1 MADTFLLIT
10 SFFRSAHRITFIT
23 TSVQIDGERSEEFKV
38 IVGVQQGSVL
48 SLVLFVIDMD
58 ENTNDVREGGVKKLL
73 YADDLVLL
81 RKKKG

>member
-23 TSVQIDGERSEEFKV
+23 TSVQIDDERSEEFEV

-48 SLVLFVIDMD
+48 SLVLFVIDIQMM
-58 ENTNDVREGGVKKLL
+58 
-73 YADDLVLL
+73 
-81 RKKKG
+81 

>member
-10 SFFRSAHRITFIT
+10 PFFLSAHQITFIT

-48 SLVLFVIDMD
+48 SLVLFVVDMD
-58 ENTNDVREGGVKKLL
+58 ENTNDVKEGDVKKLQ
-73 YADDLVLL
+73 YADDLMLL
-81 RKKKG
+81 GEKKG

>member
-10 SFFRSAHRITFIT
+10 PFFLSAHRITFIT
-23 TSVQIDGERSEEFKV
+23 TSVQIDGEKSEEFEV
-38 IVGVQQGSVL
+38 IGVQQGSVL

-58 ENTNDVREGGVKKLL
+58 ENTNDVREDGVKKLL

-81 RKKKG
+81 GEKKG

>member
-10 SFFRSAHRITFIT
+10 SFFLSAHRITFIT
-23 TSVQIDGERSEEFKV
+23 TSVQIDGERSEEFEV

-81 RKKKG
+81 GKKKG

>member
-10 SFFRSAHRITFIT
+10 FFFFSAHLITFIT
-23 TSVQIDGERSEEFKV
+23 TSVQIDGERSEEFEV

-58 ENTNDVREGGVKKLL
+58 
-73 YADDLVLL
+73 
-81 RKKKG
+81 